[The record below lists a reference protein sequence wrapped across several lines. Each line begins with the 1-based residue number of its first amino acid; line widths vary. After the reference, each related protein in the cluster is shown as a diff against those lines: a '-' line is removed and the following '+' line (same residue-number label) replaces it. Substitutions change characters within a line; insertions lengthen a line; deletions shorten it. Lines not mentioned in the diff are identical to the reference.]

1 MTSVASKAEPGGKTS
16 MGKAPHVRDPK
27 VLCPLQQL
35 GLLNLPIFQK
45 QAEVS
50 SLEAA
55 LWKSTGFQ
63 ESWVS
68 FSVQVVKFLRAPEA
82 AWSRLAYCWLT
93 ESSQLRWSAQ
103 DPRPSV
109 RIILQVLALLYR
121 WEQDADIRGLVWA
134 LTAWGQGAGG
144 RRETEL
150 DNSNESPV
158 LEAVTSR
165 CQFSSLTWVNVN
177 SGWVTQQ
184 T

>member
-1 MTSVASKAEPGGKTS
+1 MSKAPR
-16 MGKAPHVRDPK
+16 VRDPK

-82 AWSRLAYCWLT
+82 AWFRLAYC
-93 ESSQLRWSAQ
+93 
-103 DPRPSV
+103 
-109 RIILQVLALLYR
+109 
-121 WEQDADIRGLVWA
+121 
-134 LTAWGQGAGG
+134 
-144 RRETEL
+144 
-150 DNSNESPV
+150 
-158 LEAVTSR
+158 
-165 CQFSSLTWVNVN
+165 
-177 SGWVTQQ
+177 
-184 T
+184 